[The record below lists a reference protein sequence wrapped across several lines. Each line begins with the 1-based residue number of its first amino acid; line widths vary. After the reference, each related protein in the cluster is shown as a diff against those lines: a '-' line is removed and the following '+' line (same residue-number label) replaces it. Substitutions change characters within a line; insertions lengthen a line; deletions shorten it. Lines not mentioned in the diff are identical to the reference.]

1 MRKIKFRFWDNVINS
16 MYYGEEI
23 NKSKNELRN
32 NWYCI
37 TKEDGLM
44 VGNVGPSGMDNYDL
58 IIMQYTGLKDINGK
72 EIYEGDIVSIEIKDK
87 TIKNK
92 IIASNNEV
100 VEYKDCKFG
109 VVWGWHR
116 DFTGLDGFYNTT
128 FEVIG
133 NVYEDSKLL
142 QEDKHEEK

>member
-1 MRKIKFRFWDNVINS
+1 MREIKFRAWDKMNKKMLKVVEIDFFRRKMYFTIDNK
-16 MYYGEEI
+16 YYGECSLDDVI
-23 NKSKNELRN
+23 L
-32 NWYCI
+32 
-37 TKEDGLM
+37 
-44 VGNVGPSGMDNYDL
+44 
-58 IIMQYTGLKDINGK
+58 MQYTGLKDKNNK
-72 EIYEGDIVSIEIKDK
+72 EIYEGDILSIEIKDK
-87 TIKNK
+87 TIKGK
-92 IIASNNEV
+92 IIASGNTV

-133 NVYEDSKLL
+133 NVYEDPKLL